1 MGTGIRHSLPA
12 SCGGLT
18 SCRNFQVWFMD
29 VSRVLTSDR
38 GWVGNPPPPTRRSK
52 GVSQID
58 RPQLYINHPTHSH
71 SGLKTL
77 EPAYV
82 HHDLR
87 AGGSRSPASGR
98 EEKKK
103 KKKGHQTGVQHPA
116 VSAQITDQYKRL
128 IMKEATGTASLL
140 LQQLCIVTAPKTR
153 GKKEK
158 KEKIQT

>member
-1 MGTGIRHSLPA
+1 MADLLVAGI
-12 SCGGLT
+12 
-18 SCRNFQVWFMD
+18 QVWFMD

-38 GWVGNPPPPTRRSK
+38 GWVGNPPTRRSK

-87 AGGSRSPASGR
+87 AGGSRSPTSGR
-98 EEKKK
+98 EREKK
-103 KKKGHQTGVQHPA
+103 KKKGHQTGAQHPA
-116 VSAQITDQYKRL
+116 VSARITDQYKRL

-140 LQQLCIVTAPKTR
+140 LQSPHLRQERKKQKT
-153 GKKEK
+153 KY
-158 KEKIQT
+158 KIQT

>member
-1 MGTGIRHSLPA
+1 MTGGGWGTS
-12 SCGGLT
+12 
-18 SCRNFQVWFMD
+18 
-29 VSRVLTSDR
+29 
-38 GWVGNPPPPTRRSK
+38 PPPTRRSK
-52 GVSQID
+52 GVSQIG

-98 EEKKK
+98 EGKKRKEK

-140 LQQLCIVTAPKTR
+140 LQQLCIVTTPKTR

-158 KEKIQT
+158 KKKENTDMKI